1 MNKEFIAKAQAAKSP
16 EELFS
21 LARENNIEMT
31 EEQAKVIFD
40 HHHEGGELEDEE
52 LEDAAGGFSFFGG
65 KRYVDPWSRCLTGFY
80 EQKDSDHEYVNG
92 GICLCCAYYTS
103 DSQCSADEMTIL
115 MEKANA
121 ARSGK

>member
-1 MNKEFIAKAQAAKSP
+1 MNKEFVEKAIETSSV
-16 EELFS
+16 EELLS
-21 LARENNIEMT
+21 LARENNIELT
-31 EEQAKVIFD
+31 GEQAKVIFD
-40 HHHEGGELEDEE
+40 HHHKGGELEDEE
-52 LEDAAGGFSFFGG
+52 LKVAAGGSGFFGG

-80 EQKDSDHEYVNG
+80 EQKDSNYEYANG